1 MVSVVVVVNVAV
13 VVTVEEMGDGD
24 DVITEEQPS
33 SGVVDM
39 PAVVA
44 VSCVESTAPVTWKYK

>member
-1 MVSVVVVVNVAV
+1 MVSVVDVVVNVAV

-24 DVITEEQPS
+24 NVITEAQPS

-44 VSCVESTAPVTWKYK
+44 VSCVESTAPVTW